1 MDEGYGGIFSEAMV
15 SSTYNME
22 NKNGI
27 VSAQKIEMMAEV
39 QENIYDGKGFG
50 LDTMSAV
57 KLLIWYNSLRY
68 YGDVCR
74 GI

>member
-1 MDEGYGGIFSEAMV
+1 
-15 SSTYNME
+15 
-22 NKNGI
+22 
-27 VSAQKIEMMAEV
+27 MMAEV

>member
-1 MDEGYGGIFSEAMV
+1 
-15 SSTYNME
+15 
-22 NKNGI
+22 
-27 VSAQKIEMMAEV
+27 MMAEV

-57 KLLIWYNSLRY
+57 KLLIWYHSLRY